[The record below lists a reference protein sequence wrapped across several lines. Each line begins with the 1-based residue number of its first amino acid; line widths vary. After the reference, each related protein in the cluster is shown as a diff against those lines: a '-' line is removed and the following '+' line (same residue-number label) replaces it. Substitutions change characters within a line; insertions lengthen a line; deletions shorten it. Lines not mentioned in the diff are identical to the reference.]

1 MDAFQANSE
10 IYGFRKI
17 HAFLTKNQSNIA
29 LWRVRKT
36 YEALDLRARKTRSQK
51 KYHHPRGGIKHSII
65 TINLTNRNFKADRI
79 NPKWYWYWF

>member
-1 MDAFQANSE
+1 MLGITRQKIYEQHQGRNYRHINNETKPLVMDAFQANSE

-36 YEALDLRARKTRSQK
+36 YAALYLRARKTRSQQK
-51 KYHHPRGGIKHSII
+51 TAIP
-65 TINLTNRNFKADRI
+65 AEE
-79 NPKWYWYWF
+79 